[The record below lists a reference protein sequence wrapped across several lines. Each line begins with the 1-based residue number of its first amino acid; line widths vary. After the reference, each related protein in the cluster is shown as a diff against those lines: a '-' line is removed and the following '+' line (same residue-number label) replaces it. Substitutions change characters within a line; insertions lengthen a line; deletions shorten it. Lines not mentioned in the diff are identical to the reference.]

1 MLGVKK
7 IVMRKKKIFVA
18 GHNGMVG
25 SALIKL
31 LEKQNVEIIVI
42 DRKKLDLLNQS
53 DVKNF
58 FKKKK
63 N

>member
-1 MLGVKK
+1 
-7 IVMRKKKIFVA
+7 MRKKKIFVA

-63 N
+63 LIKFI

>member
-1 MLGVKK
+1 
-7 IVMRKKKIFVA
+7 MRKKKIFVA